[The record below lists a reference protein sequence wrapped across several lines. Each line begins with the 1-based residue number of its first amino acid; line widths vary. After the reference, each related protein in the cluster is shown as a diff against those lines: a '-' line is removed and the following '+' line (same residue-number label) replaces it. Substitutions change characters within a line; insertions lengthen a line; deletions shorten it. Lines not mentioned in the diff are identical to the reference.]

1 MKLFID
7 SADLE
12 EIEEINSYGILDGV
26 TTNPS
31 LIKKAAEK
39 YKIKDFDEYITKILK
54 LCKGKPVSLEVLG
67 TNYEE
72 MVNEGKNLF
81 NKFNKV
87 AGNVVVKIPV
97 NPCTEDGC
105 SNSSDGIKAIAELSK
120 NKIPVNCTLIF
131 TPEQALLAAK
141 AGATFVSPSAGRI
154 DDYIRKE
161 NNVNFD
167 KKAYF
172 PADGMMKGKDFL
184 HDNGIVSGVD
194 LVARTADIFRMHEV
208 ECEVLAASLRN
219 EQQFRECAEVGAD
232 VATVPYSVIKD
243 LLSHPKTSEGMK
255 GFIKDIVPEYKKVL
269 K

>member
-12 EIEEINSYGILDGV
+12 EIKEINSYGILDGV

-67 TNYEE
+67 TTYEE
-72 MVNEGKNLF
+72 MVSEGKNLF
-81 NKFNKV
+81 KKFNKV
-87 AGNVVVKIPV
+87 ADNVVVKIPV

-105 SNSSDGIKAIAELSK
+105 ENAADGIKAIAELSK

-131 TPEQALLAAK
+131 TPEQALMAAK
-141 AGATFVSPSAGRI
+141 AGATFVSPFAGRI
-154 DDYIRKE
+154 DDYLRKE
-161 NNVNFD
+161 NNVSFD

-172 PADGMMKGKDFL
+172 PMDGTMKGGKVL
-184 HDNGIVSGVD
+184 HDKGIVSGVD
-194 LVARTADIFRMHEV
+194 LVARIADIFRMHEIN
-208 ECEVLAASLRN
+208 CEVLAASLRN
-219 EQQFRECAEVGAD
+219 TPQFRECAEVGAD
-232 VATVPYSVIKD
+232 VATVPYGVIKE
-243 LLSHPKTSEGMK
+243 LLTHPKTSEGMK

-269 K
+269 E